1 MLKELIRWRPLSM
14 SRSQAE
20 YLWLILLSTA
30 VGVLAAMGNLM
41 LRELIRAFTYVLQ
54 VREWNALQI
63 PSGMPF
69 ALLIPVVMISG
80 AAAVAALDYVFRGE
94 LLGYG
99 FPKFLEMIHLGDARI
114 SPWWIISKALGPALS
129 LGAGASVG
137 REGPIAQVG
146 GAIGSTV
153 AQLTHLSSE
162 RSKVLIAC
170 GAGAGIATTFNAP
183 LGGLLF
189 AQEIVL
195 LGETELGNLSLLV
208 ISASVGMVTSRVML
222 GDLAVLPAQRFVM
235 RSYWEIL
242 TYVILGLAFGI
253 LAALYVRFFNG
264 VAAYFERMP
273 IPRWARVGIGM
284 LAVGLIAIPLRGN
297 LSDGYPVI
305 DQALNGQLETTTMAL
320 LFAAK
325 FVASAISLGCGMP
338 GGVFGPV
345 FFIGAMGGG
354 AMRPLLGRLLPRV
367 TGVRGSYSLVGLGAF
382 LAGTTHAPLTAIF
395 LLTEMTGSYDAT
407 LAALISSIIALVVAR
422 SIEPES
428 IDTYALARRG
438 VSLEG
443 DKDRLALARIMTE
456 EVMKT
461 DAATVPAD
469 AGLEEIFRVADEC
482 HQEIIP
488 VVGEHRRLIGVIA
501 PRNLVGLLLH
511 VGDLKGL
518 VNAADV
524 GIAHFPAVSVQST
537 LEDTLHLMEDE
548 LTSELPVVDADG
560 TDNLLGIITR
570 HDIAQALTRAT
581 GSFALLSRRDTHI
594 YWSSGYRVA
603 RIRLPEGAAGK
614 TLRGLDTRSR
624 FGVSILAVQ
633 DGGDPL
639 AGFELLEPDQ
649 KLRAGD
655 VVIAAGRSAGLRA
668 LERELRGD

>member
-1 MLKELIRWRPLSM
+1 MLKELIRWRPFSM

-20 YLWLILLSTA
+20 YLWLILLATA
-30 VGVLAAMGNLM
+30 VGILAALGNLLM
-41 LRELIRAFTYVLQ
+41 RELIRLFTYLLQ
-54 VREWNALQI
+54 VLEWNALRI

-69 ALLIPVVMISG
+69 TLLVALVLISG
-80 AAAVAALDYVFRGE
+80 GVVALVLEYIFRGDI
-94 LLGYG
+94 LGYG

-114 SPWWIISKALGPALS
+114 SPRWILTKALGPAVS

-137 REGPIAQVG
+137 REGPIAQIG
-146 GAIGSTV
+146 GAIGSAI

-195 LGETELGNLSLLV
+195 LGETELANLSLLV
-208 ISASVGMVTSRVML
+208 ISASVGVLASRLMF
-222 GDLAVLPAQRFVM
+222 GNLAVLPAQQFIM
-235 RSYWEIL
+235 RSYWEIV
-242 TYVILGLAFGI
+242 TYVILGVAFGI
-253 LAALYVRFFNG
+253 LAALYIRFFNAT
-264 VAAYFERMP
+264 AAFFEGLRVP
-273 IPRWARVGIGM
+273 PWARITLGM
-284 LAVGLIAIPLRGN
+284 LVVGLIDVPLRQN

-305 DQALNGQLETTTMAL
+305 DQALNGHLSSSTMVV

-325 FVASAISLGCGMP
+325 FIASSISLGCGMP
-338 GGVFGPV
+338 GGVFGPI
-345 FFIGAMGGG
+345 FFIGAMAGG
-354 AMRPLLGRLLPRV
+354 AMRPLVGRLLPGV
-367 TGVRGSYSLVGLGAF
+367 TGVRGPYALVGLGAF

-438 VSLEG
+438 VSLEV
-443 DKDRLALARIMTE
+443 DKDRVALSRITTE

-461 DAATVPAD
+461 DPTTLDAN
-469 AGLEEIFRVADEC
+469 AGLEEIFRVADESA
-482 HQEIIP
+482 QEIIP
-488 VVGEHRRLIGVIA
+488 VVGERRRLIGVIA
-501 PRNLVGLLLH
+501 PRNLIGLLLH
-511 VGDLKGL
+511 VNDLKGL
-518 VNAADV
+518 VNAMDVSRAD
-524 GIAHFPAVSVQST
+524 FPTVSAKST
-537 LEDTLHLMEDE
+537 LEDVLHLMEDE
-548 LTSELPVVDADG
+548 LTGELPVVDGDSS
-560 TDNLLGIITR
+560 DRLLGLVTR
-570 HDIAQALTRAT
+570 HEIAEALTRAT
-581 GSFALLSRRDTHI
+581 GSLALLSRRDTHI
-594 YWSSGYRVA
+594 YWSTGYRVA
-603 RIRLPEGAAGK
+603 RIRLPEGAEGK
-614 TLRGLDTRSR
+614 TLRALDTRAR

-633 DGGDPL
+633 QANDPL